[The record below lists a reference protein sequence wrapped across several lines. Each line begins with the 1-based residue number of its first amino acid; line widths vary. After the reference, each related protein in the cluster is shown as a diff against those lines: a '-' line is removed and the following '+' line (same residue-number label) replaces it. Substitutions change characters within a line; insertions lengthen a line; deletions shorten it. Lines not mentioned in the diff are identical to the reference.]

1 MIFPSVGVC
10 FLHIDS
16 LFFCTNT
23 VSSPA
28 QKKSWTL
35 SASRAFMLQ
44 IRLDLQKEKR
54 SVPSPAAMLWDFREQ
69 YQTGF

>member
-1 MIFPSVGVC
+1 MIFTSAGVC
-10 FLHIDS
+10 FLHSDS
-16 LFFCTNT
+16 LFFCTNI

-35 SASRAFMLQ
+35 SASRTFMLQ
-44 IRLDLQKEKR
+44 IRLDLQKEKL
-54 SVPSPAAMLWDFREQ
+54 SVPSPEAVLWDFQEQ